1 MSAQTC
7 IVMPGR
13 FGDIINILPCARDI
27 ALKQGGNCAI
37 MVSAEFASVLDGC
50 SYVEPVVISSHFTDI
65 QPAIAQAQEMFAKVL
80 VAKVNEKSVG
90 VTTQCGSFNEESWR
104 QIGYWGMSN
113 DEGRMTNAWETLPL
127 VFDRMDREREKRL
140 NAETQRRRED
150 KKVLVNFSGKSAP
163 FEHGDEIK
171 RMFSGA
177 WDVVDLGSIRAHRIY
192 DLLGL
197 MDAAQLLITGD
208 TATMHL
214 AAASGIPVVN
224 LIGDQPTRWHGSK
237 PRNNSVLEIRYSE
250 VHRLKEIWT
259 VPLPWRPR
267 TWHVW
272 SDYVM
277 SGEALRRHQLARST
291 WPTAWIDLP
300 VRENKRVINDQMRS
314 LPFIRDLMAHAVDCA
329 GPHDRIV
336 LTNADTCVSD
346 EAAARIEEA
355 LRERGCAYSF
365 RRDFMALPLGRLM
378 NQEVI
383 RSGRHYPGADLF
395 ACTVDWWQK
404 HGRLLPDLVL
414 GAEAWD
420 WCLRTLMHT
429 TGGAQFDD
437 LIYHE
442 AHPNE
447 WERPE
452 HRNALPSQLHNKR
465 LAAPFLAEYGVAFQ

>member
-1 MSAQTC
+1 MSTQTC

-27 ALKQGGNCAI
+27 TLKQGGKCAV
-37 MVSAEFASVLDGC
+37 MVSAEFASVLEGC

-65 QPAIAQAQEMFAKVL
+65 QPAIEQAQQMFERVL

-90 VTTQCGSFNEESWR
+90 VTTQCASFNEESWR
-104 QIGYWGMSN
+104 QIGYLERWN
-113 DEGRMTNAWETLPL
+113 DLPL
-127 VFDRMDREREKRL
+127 VFDRRDRKREAALVSRWSVD
-140 NAETQRRRED
+140 QWVG
-150 KKVLVNFSGKSAP
+150 KKGLLALVNFSGRSAP
-163 FEHGDEIK
+163 FPYGKEITALLHGH
-171 RMFSGA
+171 
-177 WDVVDLGSIRAHRIY
+177 WQVVDLGEVKAHRIY

-197 MDAAQLLITGD
+197 MDAADLLVTGD
-208 TATMHL
+208 TSTMHL

-224 LIGDQPTRWHGSK
+224 LIGDKPTAWHGSS
-237 PRNNSVLEIRYSE
+237 PRNNSIWNVRYSAVNE
-250 VHRLKEIWT
+250 WFGRMKFD
-259 VPLPWRPR
+259 VPYPWRPR

-272 SDYVM
+272 SDYTM
-277 SGEALRRHQLARST
+277 GGDALRRHRVAAQT
-291 WPTAWIDLP
+291 WPREWIDFS
-300 VRENKRVINDQMRS
+300 VKENARVMNDPMRS
-314 LPFIRDLMAHAVDCA
+314 LPFIKDLVNEAVRCSGPRDV
-329 GPHDRIV
+329 IV
-336 LTNADTCVSD
+336 LTNADTCVSG
-346 EAAARIEEA
+346 EAAARLDEA
-355 LRERGCAYSF
+355 VRDRGCAYSF
-365 RRDFMALPLGRLM
+365 RRDFMVLPDGHLAHGHLSTEAIRAGRF
-378 NQEVI
+378 
-383 RSGRHYPGADLF
+383 YPGADLF
-395 ACTVDWWQK
+395 ACTVEWWQK

-465 LAAPFLAEYGVAFQ
+465 LAAPFLAEHGVAFR